1 MIWSPR
7 FEMNLTPST
16 PPPPFFFLNIESIC
30 EAYFLPT
37 SVCPSNAQLELEA
50 AKIAHELLSLP

>member
-1 MIWSPR
+1 MIWSPG

-16 PPPPFFFLNIESIC
+16 PPPPFFLNIESIC